1 MQLPFPST
9 KTHPLFQI
17 HNINID
23 EGMEARSNSHFI
35 RLCDDVVVEDRDDT
49 IPIMLEMD
57 NNYLIQSDNIDTQLS
72 IKAILRVVSTVCPR
86 DRTVTGL
93 LHNKPTTN
101 GLMANFTLAE
111 MDIINL
117 APLILQGSA
126 TRGLPSART

>member
-57 NNYLIQSDNIDTQLS
+57 NNYLIQSDNIDTQRLH
-72 IKAILRVVSTVCPR
+72 IKVNLGVVSTVYPR

-93 LHNKPTTN
+93 LHNRPNIDELT
-101 GLMANFTLAE
+101 AN
-111 MDIINL
+111 I
-117 APLILQGSA
+117 APPGWISSTSPVHL
-126 TRGLPSART
+126 ARTLQRAADQAR